1 MVGLRV
7 LFTQKTYG
15 RSGLPPNSVP
25 KVVHNYAVCNGH
37 LFGDENLTFFLSH
50 LGHFFFFSFKN
61 RLRVLWNFIYQYPTS
76 ISTNHRLIFY
86 RCIGICREVHLFI
99 FVFHCEHIDLIKF

>member
-50 LGHFFFFSFKN
+50 LGHFFFFFPLKTACECYGTLYIN
-61 RLRVLWNFIYQYPTS
+61 TRL
-76 ISTNHRLIFY
+76 
-86 RCIGICREVHLFI
+86 LFLPI
-99 FVFHCEHIDLIKF
+99 IDLYFIDALEYVVKFICSFLSSTVNTLI